1 MRSFSRERQPVA
13 IASWAVVL
21 AIVLQAHVHAGDLPT
36 PAEVGASPEWDARF
50 QLKDGWIGGDGVS
63 SVAVS
68 PGRTLWLF
76 SDTWVGK
83 VRDGRRTDAT
93 LVNNTVAVQEG
104 HGRDTRLRFVVRRAA
119 DGKPAALITPADG
132 RGWFW
137 IQAGTCVGGK
147 LFLFLVQ
154 IEREGDGVFGFRQAA
169 QWLGVV
175 ANPLD
180 EPERWKV
187 EQKRIPH
194 TDFSGRRRLSFGAAI
209 LRDGDHVFIYGT
221 DERQGGPGLP
231 DKQMVVARVPAD
243 SLGDLDAWRF
253 YRDGRW
259 IDDFRQ
265 AGHLAGGMGNDYSV
279 SFRVGLKRYV
289 AVYTHMG
296 MSDQIMARAAE
307 TPWGP
312 WSSPI
317 VIYRCPEMKWDKR
330 VFCYGARAHDAE
342 SSGDEILVNYV
353 ANSFDFWH
361 VAQDARLYW
370 PRFVRVRWPVR

>member
-1 MRSFSRERQPVA
+1 MNAAFFSQRPGGL
-13 IASWAVVL
+13 ASWAVAL
-21 AIVLQAHVHAGDLPT
+21 AFGFQADARAGDLPE
-36 PAEVGASPEWDARF
+36 PAEARSSPEWDAKFELR
-50 QLKDGWIGGDGVS
+50 DGWIGGDGAS

-68 PGRTLWLF
+68 PERTLWLF

-93 LVNNTVAVQEG
+93 IVNNTAAVQEG
-104 HGRDTRLRFVVRRAA
+104 HGRGAKLRFIVRRAV
-119 DGKPAALITPADG
+119 DGKPTALITPADG

-137 IQAGTCVGGK
+137 IQAGTCIDGR

-154 IEREGDGVFGFRQAA
+154 IEREGDGVFGFRQVA

-175 ANPLD
+175 TNPLD

-187 EQKRIPH
+187 EQRRIPH
-194 TDFSGRRRLSFGAAI
+194 TDFSGHRRLSFGAAT
-209 LRDGDHVFIYGT
+209 LHEGDHVFIYGT

-231 DKQMVVARVPAD
+231 DKQMLVARVEAE
-243 SLGDLDAWRF
+243 SLGDFDAWRF

-259 IDDFRQ
+259 ISDFRQ
-265 AGHLAGGMGNDYSV
+265 AGHLAGGLGNDYSV

-289 AVYTHMG
+289 VVSTHMG
-296 MSDQIMARAAE
+296 MSDRIMARASE

-312 WSSPI
+312 WSEP
-317 VIYRCPEMKWDKR
+317 VTIYRCPDVKWDKR
-330 VFCYGARAHDAE
+330 VFCYGARAHATE

-370 PRFVRVRWPVR
+370 PRFVRVRWQAR

>member
-1 MRSFSRERQPVA
+1 MN
-13 IASWAVVL
+13 AVVIARRVGSPTPLILLL
-21 AIVLQAHVHAGDLPT
+21 ALVVRADARAGDLPA
-36 PAEVGASPEWDARF
+36 PAEMRASPEWDARF

-93 LVNNTVAVQEG
+93 IVNNTVAVQDG
-104 HGRDTRLRFVVRRAA
+104 HGRDAKLRFVVRRAA
-119 DGKPAALITPADG
+119 DGKPVALITPADG
-132 RGWFW
+132 HGWFW
-137 IQAGTCVGGK
+137 IQAATCVGGK
-147 LFLFLVQ
+147 LFVFLVQ

-180 EPERWKV
+180 EPEQWKV
-187 EQKRIPH
+187 EQKRIPY
-194 TDFSGRRRLSFGAAI
+194 TDFSGHRRLSFGAAV

-231 DKQMVVARVPAD
+231 DKQMVVARVEAE
-243 SLGDLDAWRF
+243 SLGDFDAWRF
-253 YRDGRW
+253 YRDGQW
-259 IDDFRQ
+259 IADFRQ
-265 AGHLAGGMGNDYSV
+265 AGHLAGGLGNDYSV
-279 SFRVGLKRYV
+279 SFRVGLKRYIV
-289 AVYTHMG
+289 VYTHMG

-317 VIYRCPEMKWDKR
+317 VIYRCPEVKWDKR
-330 VFCYGARAHDAE
+330 VFCYGARAHAAE

-353 ANSFDFWH
+353 ANSFDFRH

-370 PRFVRVRWPVR
+370 PRFVRVRWEAR